1 MPENLSAPMK
11 AVGISGCPLATTTPC
26 RLLLQEALRALA
38 ARQVRTELID
48 LTALPAEALLW
59 RTTSA
64 AVQEVVATV
73 LGAQIVVVSTPVYR
87 ATFSGAL
94 KVFFD
99 LLPQDALAGKTA
111 VAVATGNTPGHLL
124 AIDHGLRPLLASLGA
139 VTVPTGVYGT
149 DVQFKS
155 GQVDARLLERLDR
168 AVGEA
173 VQLAGATG
181 GQRRSNPSSEYTP
194 APPRANISPSAC
206 PS

>member
-1 MPENLSAPMK
+1 VPDTLSVPVK
-11 AVGISGCPLATTTPC
+11 AVGVSGCPLATMTPC
-26 RLLLQEALRALA
+26 RLLLQEALRALG

-59 RTTSA
+59 RKTSP
-64 AVQEVVATV
+64 AVQEAIASV
-73 LGAQIVVVSTPVYR
+73 LGAQMVVVSTPVYR
-87 ATFSGAL
+87 ATYSGAL

-111 VAVATGNTPGHLL
+111 VAIATGSTPGHLL

-149 DVQFKS
+149 DLQFKN

-173 VQLAGATG
+173 VGLTQRAGSA
-181 GQRRSNPSSEYTP
+181 SSEY
-194 APPRANISPSAC
+194 APGPVSANASARTSNTSVC
-206 PS
+206 S

>member
-1 MPENLSAPMK
+1 VPETLSVSLK

-26 RLLLQEALRALA
+26 RLLLQAALRALA
-38 ARQVRTELID
+38 ARQARTE
-48 LTALPAEALLW
+48 
-59 RTTSA
+59 
-64 AVQEVVATV
+64 
-73 LGAQIVVVSTPVYR
+73 STPVYR

-94 KVFFD
+94 KVFLD

-111 VAVATGNTPGHLL
+111 VAIATGNTPGHLL
-124 AIDHGLRPLLASLGA
+124 AVDHGLRPLLASVGA

-149 DVQFKS
+149 ELQFKN

-173 VQLAGATG
+173 VMFAGAAG
-181 GQRRSNPSSEYTP
+181 AQRRRSASSEYAPGP
-194 APPRANISPSAC
+194 ATARASASPSAC

>member
-1 MPENLSAPMK
+1 MPDTLSVPVK
-11 AVGISGCPLATTTPC
+11 AVGVSGCPLATMTPC
-26 RLLLQEALRALA
+26 RLLLQEALRALG

-59 RTTSA
+59 RKTSP
-64 AVQEVVATV
+64 AVQEAIASV
-73 LGAQIVVVSTPVYR
+73 LGAQMVVVSTPVYR
-87 ATFSGAL
+87 ATYSGAL

-111 VAVATGNTPGHLL
+111 VAIATGSTPGHLL

-149 DVQFKS
+149 DLQFKN

-173 VQLAGATG
+173 VGLT
-181 GQRRSNPSSEYTP
+181 QRTSSASSEY
-194 APPRANISPSAC
+194 APGPVIANASARTSNTSVC
-206 PS
+206 S

>member
-1 MPENLSAPMK
+1 MK

-73 LGAQIVVVSTPVYR
+73 LGAQIVIVSTPVYR

-111 VAVATGNTPGHLL
+111 GA
-124 AIDHGLRPLLASLGA
+124 RP
-139 VTVPTGVYGT
+139 P
-149 DVQFKS
+149 
-155 GQVDARLLERLDR
+155 R
-168 AVGEA
+168 
-173 VQLAGATG
+173 
-181 GQRRSNPSSEYTP
+181 N
-194 APPRANISPSAC
+194 PPRAP
-206 PS
+206 

>member
-1 MPENLSAPMK
+1 VPDTLSVPVK
-11 AVGISGCPLATTTPC
+11 AVGVSGCPLATMTPC
-26 RLLLQEALRALA
+26 RLLLQEALRALG

-59 RTTSA
+59 RKTSP
-64 AVQEVVATV
+64 AVQEAIASV
-73 LGAQIVVVSTPVYR
+73 LGAQMVVVSTPVYR
-87 ATFSGAL
+87 ATYSGAL

-111 VAVATGNTPGHLL
+111 VAIATGSTPGHLL

-149 DVQFKS
+149 DLQFKN

-173 VQLAGATG
+173 VGLT
-181 GQRRSNPSSEYTP
+181 QRTSSASSEY
-194 APPRANISPSAC
+194 APGPVIANASARTSNTSVC
-206 PS
+206 S